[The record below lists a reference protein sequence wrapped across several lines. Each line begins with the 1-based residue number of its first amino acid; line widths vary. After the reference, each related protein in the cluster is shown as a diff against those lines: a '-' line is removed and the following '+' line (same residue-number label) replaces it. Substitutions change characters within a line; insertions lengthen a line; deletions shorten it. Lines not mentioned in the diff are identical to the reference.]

1 MRLLA
6 LLGLLVACSPAA
18 PSERP
23 NVLLVVLD
31 TTRADLLS
39 AYDHPAPTSPHLE
52 KLAREG
58 ALLTRAYSTDFWTLP
73 SHASLLTGLYPSEH
87 GATSETNRLGPGV
100 ETLAEHLAGAG
111 YSTAGFVSNPWIS
124 RETGFAQGFGSFTET
139 WREAGQPPDRQAV
152 ERAGRF
158 IANEA
163 RARRPFF
170 VFVNLN
176 DAHMPYSPDP
186 QVLHEVAP
194 RAHSVERTRRLKR
207 LVGTWEYLA
216 GAVVLDATDLDILR
230 DLYQGELRTV
240 DGHLGELVAALTAAG
255 VLNDTLVIVTAD
267 HGENLGEHG
276 LIDHMLSM
284 YDTTIRVP
292 LVIRFPS
299 RVEAGRVVP
308 EVASLVDVLPT
319 ILDAVGIEPP
329 AGAGRSLLGD
339 TPAAPRGF
347 VIAENERPHN
357 GIRLLETGFPEF
369 DTSKIDGRMRM
380 LRTDRYKL
388 IWSEGRVELYDLE
401 ADPGEQ
407 RDLGAEM
414 PQLRDELLGELEAW
428 MAASKTRSGAAAAPG
443 PVDPRAREQL
453 RALGYVE

>member
-1 MRLLA
+1 
-6 LLGLLVACSPAA
+6 
-18 PSERP
+18 
-23 NVLLVVLD
+23 
-31 TTRADLLS
+31 
-39 AYDHPAPTSPHLE
+39 
-52 KLAREG
+52 
-58 ALLTRAYSTDFWTLP
+58 
-73 SHASLLTGLYPSEH
+73 
-87 GATSETNRLGPGV
+87 
-100 ETLAEHLAGAG
+100 
-111 YSTAGFVSNPWIS
+111 
-124 RETGFAQGFGSFTET
+124 
-139 WREAGQPPDRQAV
+139 
-152 ERAGRF
+152 
-158 IANEA
+158 
-163 RARRPFF
+163 
-170 VFVNLN
+170 
-176 DAHMPYSPDP
+176 
-186 QVLHEVAP
+186 
-194 RAHSVERTRRLKR
+194 
-207 LVGTWEYLA
+207 VGTWEYLA
-216 GAVVLDATDLDILR
+216 GAVVLDETDLDILR

-240 DGHLGELVAALTAAG
+240 DGYLGELVAALTAAD

-299 RVEAGRVVP
+299 RVEAGRVLP

-428 MAASKTRSGAAAAPG
+428 MAASKMRSGAAAAPG